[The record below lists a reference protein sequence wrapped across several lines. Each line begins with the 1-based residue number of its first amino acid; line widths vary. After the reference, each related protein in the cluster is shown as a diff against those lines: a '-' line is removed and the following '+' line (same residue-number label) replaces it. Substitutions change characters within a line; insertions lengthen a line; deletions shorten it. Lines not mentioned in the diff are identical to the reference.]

1 MNNLSKILSLENVQL
16 DLEVSS
22 KKRAFEQAGLIFE
35 NNCGIARSTVSDNL
49 FARERLGSTGLG
61 HGVAVPHGRVKG
73 MKSLKS
79 PLAAFV
85 RLAEPIPFESPDGK
99 PVNLLFFLLIPDHVT
114 QQHLEILSEIAEM
127 FSDDAF
133 RTALSTDPDP
143 ASVYQRIISW
153 LGWFA
158 GFPGGERL
166 ISGDVAS
173 AADQVGH
180 LNTIHPGRI
189 QVFGHQEINYY
200 QRLKSLTRAHVIGEL
215 IAGGP
220 PALIIAQGLETPPD
234 ILAICDE
241 KNIPLF
247 STPLPAAQVIDFLR
261 VYLSKKL
268 AQRIIMHGVFMDVL
282 GVGVL
287 ITGDSGLGKSELGLE
302 LISRSHGLVADD
314 AVEFSRIA
322 PNMIEGRCPP
332 LLQNLLEV
340 RGLGLLDIKAIF
352 GETAVRRKMRLK
364 LIVHLVRR
372 GAADEEVE
380 RLPFQF
386 PTEDVLGLPIRKVVI
401 PVAAGRNIAV
411 LLEAAVRNTIL
422 QLRGI
427 DTLQE
432 FMERQRQA
440 MSGD

>member
-1 MNNLSKILSLENVQL
+1 MLQTPLTIQRLYDDNRESLQ
-16 DLEVSS
+16 
-22 KKRAFEQAGLIFE
+22 
-35 NNCGIARSTVSDNL
+35 
-49 FARERLGSTGLG
+49 
-61 HGVAVPHGRVKG
+61 
-73 MKSLKS
+73 
-79 PLAAFV
+79 
-85 RLAEPIPFESPDGK
+85 
-99 PVNLLFFLLIPDHVT
+99 
-114 QQHLEILSEIAEM
+114 
-127 FSDDAF
+127 
-133 RTALSTDPDP
+133 
-143 ASVYQRIISW
+143 

-200 QRLKSLTRAHVIGEL
+200 QRLKALTRAHVIGEL

-322 PNMIEGRCPP
+322 PNMIEGRCPA

-372 GAADEEVE
+372 SAHEEEVE

-386 PTEDVLGLPIRKVVI
+386 PTEDVLGLPMRKVVI

-432 FMERQRQA
+432 FMERQRLA
-440 MSGD
+440 MSAD

>member
-1 MNNLSKILSLENVQL
+1 MPLLTELTIQKIY
-16 DLEVSS
+16 D
-22 KKRAFEQAGLIFE
+22 
-35 NNCGIARSTVSDNL
+35 DN
-49 FARERLGSTGLG
+49 RDS
-61 HGVAVPHGRVKG
+61 
-73 MKSLKS
+73 M
-79 PLAAFV
+79 
-85 RLAEPIPFESPDGK
+85 
-99 PVNLLFFLLIPDHVT
+99 
-114 QQHLEILSEIAEM
+114 Q
-127 FSDDAF
+127 
-133 RTALSTDPDP
+133 
-143 ASVYQRIISW
+143 

-158 GFPGGERL
+158 GFSGGDKQ
-166 ISGDVAS
+166 ITGDATS
-173 AADQVGH
+173 SADQVGH
-180 LNTIHPGRI
+180 LNLIHPGRI
-189 QVFGHQEINYY
+189 QVLGHQEIEYY
-200 QRLKSLTRAHVIGEL
+200 RRISPNSRANLLKEL
-215 IAGGP
+215 VAGAP
-220 PALIIAQGLETPPD
+220 PALMVARGLDAPPEF
-234 ILAICDE
+234 LTVCDDN
-241 KNIPLF
+241 NIPLF
-247 STPLPAAQVIDFLR
+247 STPLPAAQAIDFLR

-268 AQRIIMHGVFMDVL
+268 AQQITMHGVFMDVL

-287 ITGDSGLGKSELGLE
+287 ITGESGLGKSELGLE

-372 GAADEEVE
+372 STLEENYE
-380 RLPFQF
+380 RLPIDSQ
-386 PTEDVLGLPIRKVVI
+386 TEEVLGLPIKKVVI

-432 FMERQRQA
+432 FMERQRRA
-440 MSGD
+440 MDDGMEP